1 VKGLVLARLVMWG
14 FIIGMVWYFSQQYRQ
29 SSPTPEQEQSMR
41 EAARL
46 YSEHV
51 RGTDQKTEGPAPTP
65 IVK

>member
-29 SSPTPEQEQSMR
+29 SNPTPEQEQSMR

-51 RGTDQKTEGPAPTP
+51 RGADQGAESPAPSP
-65 IVK
+65 IEK

>member
-29 SSPTPEQEQSMR
+29 SSPTPEQEQAMR

-51 RGTDQKTEGPAPTP
+51 RGADQDASGPAPAP
-65 IVK
+65 IAK